1 MLKYILAI
9 KFATIFAQTN
19 LLYYELEKI
28 PITRHRKIIE
38 TIIISLVSTAAI
50 ALIGDFALSP
60 LVGLAFV
67 VLISIYHS
75 RTKHR
80 TIITSIYCIFAL
92 YAVGVVASG
101 LSGDVV
107 MIALYII
114 QSGYYRDVVT
124 VCAIIP
130 RLITFVIVVRMC
142 FPKTPKSMVTN
153 RFSKRFNAISSGICI
168 TIFSMI
174 AVVKMD
180 HTILAEYAE
189 GFILGYAVLIVAIM
203 TVKMAETKEDEL
215 NKELERREAVHRD
228 HKEKDILPSVAVS
241 LVKMRMAL
249 AEYDVEL
256 AESFAPDEAEVLQ
269 LANEKAEEIRD
280 RIINGYEP
288 PDTGISTLNNTLK
301 NHAAMAAKEH
311 VLYRVVVFT
320 RVESLL
326 HFMKLREVVRLIGD
340 LSRNAIRAAGA
351 AANGHGAVRSISVS
365 TSMEITKS
373 ASMTTAPIFRRTSW
387 RHWENSATPP
397 RAKTMDLDWRI
408 PSSFSTTTVETL
420 KW

>member
-1 MLKYILAI
+1 MTSNINPPSI
-9 KFATIFAQTN
+9 DG
-19 LLYYELEKI
+19 
-28 PITRHRKIIE
+28 
-38 TIIISLVSTAAI
+38 ST
-50 ALIGDFALSP
+50 S
-60 LVGLAFV
+60 
-67 VLISIYHS
+67 
-75 RTKHR
+75 
-80 TIITSIYCIFAL
+80 
-92 YAVGVVASG
+92 
-101 LSGDVV
+101 
-107 MIALYII
+107 
-114 QSGYYRDVVT
+114 
-124 VCAIIP
+124 VCN
-130 RLITFVIVVRMC
+130 
-142 FPKTPKSMVTN
+142 S
-153 RFSKRFNAISSGICI
+153 
-168 TIFSMI
+168 
-174 AVVKMD
+174 
-180 HTILAEYAE
+180 ILAEYAE